1 MNLTKNLKQTIEY
14 REPNGLR
21 LVGGDPDFGQLKK
34 QACRYQ
40 QKTQIVKQGD
50 GEDAVS
56 DTIVYVVQAIAIDSM
71 AWTDGTNDSTDFTKA
86 RRVLA
91 VQESPS
97 IDATQSLWKVFL

>member
-1 MNLTKNLKQTIEY
+1 MNLTKNLKQVIEY

-21 LVGGDPDFGQLKK
+21 KVGGDPDFGQLKR

-40 QKTQIVKQGD
+40 KKTQIVKAGD

-56 DTIVYVVQAIAIDSM
+56 DTQIYVVGPIAIDSM
-71 AWTDGTNDSTDFTKA
+71 VWLDGTDDPTDFTEA

-97 IDATQSLWKVFL
+97 IDASQSLWRVFL

>member
-1 MNLTKNLKQTIEY
+1 MNLTKNLRQVIEY

-21 LVGGDPDFGQLKK
+21 KVGGDADFGQLRR

-40 QKTQIVKQGD
+40 QKTQIVKTGD

-56 DTIVYVVQAIAIDSM
+56 DTVVYVVQVIAIDSM
-71 AWTDGTNDSTDFTKA
+71 VWLDGTNDPTDFAGA
-86 RRVLA
+86 RRALA

-97 IDATQSLWKVFL
+97 IDASQSLWKVFL